1 MPKIAQMYRATVR
14 GSTGRRLG
22 KVTDVLFDP
31 SEPRVVG
38 FLVRRT
44 PLLWIIKLKSR
55 FAPWPEDREVV
66 AGVPLVLSVPALL
79 SPSAA
84 DRMLGYDWDTT
95 VVWRDMM
102 ITDTGGTLL
111 GKVRDVGFGRKTG
124 KVLSLIMSEGTGI
137 DLAVGMAEV
146 PGKAVRGFDGASV
159 VVDTEVAE
167 DSGTSG
173 GAARA
178 AATAYVQA
186 KIAGEGLVDKAN
198 VALEESPVVK
208 AAAESVKPEKLG
220 RTVGG
225 WYRAARKAADRAL
238 DDLESRP

>member
-1 MPKIAQMYRATVR
+1 MPKITQMYRATVR
-14 GSTGRRLG
+14 GDKGRRLG
-22 KVTDVLFDP
+22 KVQDVLFDP

-66 AGVPLVLSVPALL
+66 AGAPLVLSVPSLL

-84 DRMLGYDWDTT
+84 DKALGYDWDTT
-95 VVWRDMM
+95 VVWRDMV
-102 ITDTGGTLL
+102 ITDTDGTLL
-111 GKVRDVGFGRKTG
+111 GKVKDVGFGRRTG

-137 DLAVGMAEV
+137 DLAVGTAEV
-146 PGKAVRGFDGASV
+146 PGKAVCGFDGASV
-159 VVDTEVAE
+159 VVDTRMAE
-167 DSGTSG
+167 DTGTSG

-186 KIAGEGLVDKAN
+186 KIAGEGAIDKAN
-198 VALEESPVVK
+198 TALDESPLMK
-208 AAAESVKPEKLG
+208 AAADHVKPEKLG

-225 WYRAARKAADRAL
+225 WYRAARKAADRAM